1 MNCTRAL
8 RRFTDGISN
17 GAAWSSLS
25 GGMQDYNYVRSN
37 CYEVTVELG
46 CRKFPNDN
54 DLSMYWNDNRKS
66 LLRFI
71 GMVGEFGMR
80 QNRRRQNILA

>member
-1 MNCTRAL
+1 MHLANPKMNCTHAM

-17 GAAWSSLS
+17 GAAWSSLT

-46 CRKFPNDN
+46 CHKFPPSDQLAGYWKDN
-54 DLSMYWNDNRKS
+54 QKS
-66 LLRFI
+66 LLKFI
-71 GMVGEFGMR
+71 EMVC
-80 QNRRRQNILA
+80 